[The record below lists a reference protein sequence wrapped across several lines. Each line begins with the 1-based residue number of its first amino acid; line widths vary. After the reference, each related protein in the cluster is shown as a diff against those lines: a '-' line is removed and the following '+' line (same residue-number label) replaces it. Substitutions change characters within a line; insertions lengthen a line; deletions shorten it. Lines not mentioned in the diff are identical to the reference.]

1 MSLFEND
8 EYQWRETYFV
18 LFEEKSRP
26 KTERV
31 VKAVQELGQEYELA
45 DVRSDEEGW
54 CESFTLYS
62 PRDYAA
68 MDVSYVSG
76 EEVTEQVEQLRKD
89 VRSMP
94 LTREEQAKLRILPR
108 CTARYDVYH
117 FEHVVDADDED
128 EMLDPGSLLLVL
140 ERLAALCHGVAFD
153 PQAGTVL

>member
-18 LFEEKSRP
+18 MFAEKTRP
-26 KTERV
+26 KAEV
-31 VKAVQELGQEYELA
+31 VAKAIQELGQDYVLTDMRA
-45 DVRSDEEGW
+45 DEQGN

-68 MDVSYVSG
+68 MDVSYVVG

-89 VRSMP
+89 LRSMP
-94 LTREEQAKLRILPR
+94 LTQEEQAKLKVLPR
-108 CTARYDVYH
+108 CTARFDVYH
-117 FEHVVDADDED
+117 FEHIVGMEEED

-140 ERLAALCHGVAFD
+140 ERLGALCRGVAFD
-153 PQAGTVL
+153 PQAGTVI